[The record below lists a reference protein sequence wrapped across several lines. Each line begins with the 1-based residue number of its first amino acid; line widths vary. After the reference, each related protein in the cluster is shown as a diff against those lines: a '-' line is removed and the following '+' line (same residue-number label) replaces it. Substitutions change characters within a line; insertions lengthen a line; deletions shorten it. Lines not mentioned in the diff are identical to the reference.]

1 MSSGESLRSSGRSS
15 QRFSEVLSHGPTA
28 IPAREDVDA
37 AISSALAV
45 DDLGFGCQ
53 AHSNGEQPSDSRSQP
68 RNIEGAD
75 SRPPYTGPMAGPA
88 RVPNAA
94 TATTT
99 IPVQHSA
106 GVGVGV
112 GVGVHGGGGGL
123 LPRANGVGAGV
134 AGNSS
139 NGGAGGFGLLDW
151 ALWPLWGTI
160 DALKWAGGTVNEVA
174 VAPVIRMASPWG
186 LVGSVLT
193 TVKAFTP
200 QRARDLARVV
210 GNFGLNAAGLVQT
223 PAGVELLRSSG
234 RATGSLSTAVSS
246 PAGRQFLLESAT
258 GLVKLAEALDTPEAK
273 NFIQQGAVVAARG
286 MDALASRHTKI
297 FVKDLADVIVRL
309 VELANSREAT
319 ILAAEFTVNVEHAL
333 EMEHMAGIA
342 RRAAANAA
350 AGATADANF
359 GLAAGD
365 AHAPPAGG
373 DRTEPNLGPAE
384 DVVGPTVEEPEVNGG
399 PVCAAGG
406 EQTLDDLVREA
417 RAERAHRESGRAGGP
432 RSAGHER
439 GGSDGS
445 VLAGGGPEG
454 CCPSRSGE
462 GRPSS
467 NDPADAD
474 HRTVV
479 TPVIRQADLA
489 GDTPLRTFLGAA
501 GGTAPVAPPPG
512 DTSRSAPSS
521 PRGWPAHA
529 AAAAA
534 AAAAAGAVP
543 ALPTLGGQCAGNRER
558 ASTVTGAGDDGVG
571 GDTAEEACEMT
582 FGAGFTAGCRSGGEN
597 DGTESVLSGARPP
610 AVEYQRDGNARLPRF
625 TSEHFESVLRGQ
637 PLGLELQLEAPNED
651 SLDDTVAR
659 AASSRVPLEGASP
672 PSPRV
677 DAGKAPGNAVQ
688 ETAGQ
693 GAPPG
698 EGEGEGVS
706 VPSTAGAQGW
716 KQAAFACLLLFFAG
730 DGLRHRWKAGFRGEK
745 TAHEN
750 ASMPPPP
757 PTPGPPKPGSL
768 ATDGRNSVFGVT
780 FLPPT
785 CKDPVSGATMA
796 VWVAPSGPCLSPAS
810 VSGGGAG
817 STEGLLGGGGEPAC
831 SASFRLCSAAE
842 VGARGGVEQDATGPP
857 DSCGFEGTRV

>member
-28 IPAREDVDA
+28 IPAREDMDA

-45 DDLGFGCQ
+45 DDLGFGRQ
-53 AHSNGEQPSDSRSQP
+53 AHSNGEQVEQPSDSRSQP
-68 RNIEGAD
+68 RSIDGAN
-75 SRPPYTGPMAGPA
+75 SRPPYTGPTAGPA
-88 RVPNAA
+88 RAPNAA
-94 TATTT
+94 NAATTTTT
-99 IPVQHSA
+99 IPVQNRA
-106 GVGVGV
+106 GVGVG
-112 GVGVHGGGGGL
+112 GGYGGGL
-123 LPRANGVGAGV
+123 HPRANGVGAGV
-134 AGNSS
+134 AS
-139 NGGAGGFGLLDW
+139 NNRNDCGGGGGLLDW

-186 LVGSVLT
+186 LAGSVLT

-223 PAGVELLRSSG
+223 LAGVELLRSSG

-273 NFIQQGAVVAARG
+273 NFIQQGAVIAARG

-309 VELANSREAT
+309 VEFANSREAT

-342 RRAAANAA
+342 RRAAAKAA
-350 AGATADANF
+350 AAAATADADP

-365 AHAPPAGG
+365 AHEPRAGG
-373 DRTEPNLGPAE
+373 DGTEPNLGLAD
-384 DVVGPTVEEPEVNGG
+384 DVVGPAAREPEANGG

-417 RAERAHRESGRAGGP
+417 RAERAHRESGGTGGP

-445 VLAGGGPEG
+445 VLADGGPEG
-454 CCPSRSGE
+454 CYPSRSGE
-462 GRPSS
+462 GRPSG
-467 NDPADAD
+467 NDPTDAD
-474 HRTVV
+474 HRAGV

-489 GDTPLRTFLGAA
+489 GDTMLRTFLGAA
-501 GGTAPVAPPPG
+501 GGTAPVVPPPG

-521 PRGWPAHA
+521 PRGWHAHA
-529 AAAAA
+529 ATA

-543 ALPTLGGQCAGNRER
+543 ALPTLDGQSAGNRER

-571 GDTAEEACEMT
+571 GGTAEEACGISG
-582 FGAGFTAGCRSGGEN
+582 GAGFTAGCRGGGEN

-610 AVEYQRDGNARLPRF
+610 AVEYERDGNARLPRF

-651 SLDDTVAR
+651 SVDDTVAR
-659 AASSRVPLEGASP
+659 AASSRVPLEGAPP

-677 DAGKAPGNAVQ
+677 DAGNAPGNAVQ
-688 ETAGQ
+688 ETTGQ
-693 GAPPG
+693 DAPPR
-698 EGEGEGVS
+698 EGKGVS
-706 VPSTAGAQGW
+706 VPSTAEARSW
-716 KQAAFACLLLFFAG
+716 KQAGFACLLLFFAG
-730 DGLRHRWKAGFRGEK
+730 DGLRYRWKAGFRGEK

-750 ASMPPPP
+750 ISMPPPS
-757 PTPGPPKPGSL
+757 PTRGSPEPGSL
-768 ATDGRNSVFGVT
+768 ATDGRNRVFGVT
-780 FLPPT
+780 FLPPA

-810 VSGGGAG
+810 VSGSGAG
-817 STEGLLGGGGEPAC
+817 RTEGVLGGGGEPAC

-842 VGARGGVEQDATGPP
+842 VGARGGTIV
-857 DSCGFEGTRV
+857 

>member
-1 MSSGESLRSSGRSS
+1 RSSARPETRRLGERKMSSGESLRSSGRSS

-45 DDLGFGCQ
+45 DDLGFRRPSQQ
-53 AHSNGEQPSDSRSQP
+53 AHSNGEQVETKTQSHAQP
-68 RNIEGAD
+68 RSIDGAN
-75 SRPPYTGPMAGPA
+75 SRPPYTGPTAGPA
-88 RVPNAA
+88 RVPNADA
-94 TATTT
+94 TTTT
-99 IPVQHSA
+99 IPVPNSA
-106 GVGVGV
+106 DGA
-112 GVGVHGGGGGL
+112 GGGL
-123 LPRANGVGAGV
+123 HARSNGVGAGV
-134 AGNSS
+134 ANNSS
-139 NGGAGGFGLLDW
+139 NSGGGGSGLLDW

-186 LVGSVLT
+186 LAGSVLT

-342 RRAAANAA
+342 RRAAAKAA
-350 AGATADANF
+350 AAAATADADP

-365 AHAPPAGG
+365 APPTPVGG
-373 DRTEPNLGPAE
+373 DGTESHVGLAD
-384 DVVGPTVEEPEVNGG
+384 DVVDPAREPEVNAG
-399 PVCAAGG
+399 PVCAEGG

-417 RAERAHRESGRAGGP
+417 RAERAHRESGSTGGP
-432 RSAGHER
+432 RSHER

-445 VLAGGGPEG
+445 VLAGGGGPEG
-454 CCPSRSGE
+454 YCPGE
-462 GRPSS
+462 ARPSS
-467 NDPADAD
+467 NGPADTD
-474 HRTVV
+474 HGAGL
-479 TPVIRQADLA
+479 TPVVRQADLA

-501 GGTAPVAPPPG
+501 GGTAPVMPPPG

-521 PRGWPAHA
+521 PRGRHAPTATA

-534 AAAAAGAVP
+534 AASTLAV
-543 ALPTLGGQCAGNRER
+543 PTLGGQGAGARER
-558 ASTVTGAGDDGVG
+558 ASTVTGVGEDGVG
-571 GDTAEEACEMT
+571 GGVNSTEMCAV
-582 FGAGFTAGCRSGGEN
+582 GAMAGFAAGCRIGGGES

-610 AVEYQRDGNARLPRF
+610 AVEYERDGNARLPRF

-651 SLDDTVAR
+651 SVGDTVAR
-659 AASSRVPLEGASP
+659 AASSRVPLEGA
-672 PSPRV
+672 PSPFRRV
-677 DAGKAPGNAVQ
+677 DAGNAFGNAVQ
-688 ETAGQ
+688 EAGAD
-693 GAPPG
+693 APPG
-698 EGEGEGVS
+698 EGEGFS
-706 VPSTAGAQGW
+706 VATAAEARGGW

-730 DGLRHRWKAGFRGEK
+730 DGLRHRWKATFRDEK
-745 TAHEN
+745 TTRGHT
-750 ASMPPPP
+750 SKPP
-757 PTPGPPKPGSL
+757 PTPTMDPTPEPPKTGSVP
-768 ATDGRNSVFGVT
+768 TDGRNGVFGVT

-785 CKDPVSGATMA
+785 CQDPVSGATMA

-810 VSGGGAG
+810 VSG
-817 STEGLLGGGGEPAC
+817 SSPEEGLVGGGGGPAC
-831 SASFRLCSAAE
+831 SVSFRLCGAAD
-842 VGARGGVEQDATGPP
+842 V
-857 DSCGFEGTRV
+857 GTRG